1 MKRIVIAGF
10 GCIGKTEFAKKDNRF
25 VDLESSK
32 YKYIQSDELLS
43 IPEEKRKGRKDRI
56 LNKDF
61 PQNYFNAIMESLQNK
76 NVLIS
81 VNYEIIEL
89 LEEKN
94 IEYVIVYPEVEMLD
108 EIIERCENRGNIK
121 EFIDGVRDAYYRL
134 LPKDSDKVYWLKSGE
149 YLSDII
155 EKIIN

>member
-1 MKRIVIAGF
+1 MEKIVIAGF
-10 GCIGKTEFAKKDNRF
+10 GCIGKTELAKKDNRF
-25 VDLESSK
+25 IDLESSK
-32 YKYIQSDELLS
+32 YKYIQNNELLS

-61 PQNYFNAIMESLQNK
+61 PKNYFNAIMESLQNK

-89 LEEKN
+89 LEKNN
-94 IEYVIVYPEVEMLD
+94 IEYVIVYPEAEMLD

-149 YLSDII
+149 YLNDII